1 MAPRDGIEPPQDV
14 VLETIALPLSYLDVA
29 CSTIAITGIMPNTN
43 AMLTPTMNSTS
54 WLRMLPRNCIQWL
67 DDDAGCT
74 YAIPSPTGGCL
85 PDPVALPSA
94 TGLPV
99 NCSRL
104 ARMPPFNQLAL
115 CL

>member
-1 MAPRDGIEPPQDV
+1 
-14 VLETIALPLSYLDVA
+14 
-29 CSTIAITGIMPNTN
+29 MPNTN

-85 PDPVALPSA
+85 PDPVA
-94 TGLPV
+94 
-99 NCSRL
+99 
-104 ARMPPFNQLAL
+104 
-115 CL
+115 CLKPQVFR